1 MKKANWWVLSVL
13 GFAAMVTLMV
23 GAGGKGGTAAAAD
36 DEGVRVLPMVAES
49 GWGDLGE
56 ALWARASDRSMAEGE
71 TLGVE
76 ELARV
81 LWAACGVNRP
91 DGKWTIA
98 TALDRRDLRVY
109 VCGADGAWRY
119 ESAGHRLVKVSDA
132 DLRGETGTQPFA
144 AAAAVELV
152 YAADLSAYD
161 GKGPKDAAGRA
172 RFSMF
177 HAGEAAQ
184 GVALACAAGGLK
196 CVVHAL
202 HTPEEEAAL
211 RAGLGLGESEVLLI
225 AQAVGR

>member
-1 MKKANWWVLSVL
+1 MRKFGWTVLTVL
-13 GFAAMVTLMV
+13 GLAGMVALMAGAARTGEV
-23 GAGGKGGTAAAAD
+23 AAAEPE
-36 DEGVRVLPMVAES
+36 EGVRALPEVPAE
-49 GWGDLGE
+49 GWGDLGA
-56 ALWARASDRSMAEGE
+56 ALWKRASDRSMKEGE
-71 TLGVE
+71 TLGEE

-91 DGKWTIA
+91 NGKWTIA
-98 TALDRRDLRVY
+98 TALDRRDLRVF
-109 VCGADGAWRY
+109 VCEAGGAWRY

-152 YAADLSAYD
+152 YAADLAAYD
-161 GKGPKDAAGRA
+161 GRGPKDAAGRE
-172 RFSMF
+172 RFSLF

-184 GVALACAAGGLK
+184 SVALACAAGGLK

-211 RAGLGLGESEVLLI
+211 RAGLGLSESEVLLI

>member
-1 MKKANWWVLSVL
+1 MVVLM
-13 GFAAMVTLMV
+13 A
-23 GAGGKGGTAAAAD
+23 GAGGKGGLALAAVE
-36 DEGVRVLPMVAES
+36 EGVRALPEVAKT

-56 ALWARASDRSMAEGE
+56 ALWARASDRSMKEGE
-71 TLGVE
+71 TLGEE

-98 TALDRRDLRVY
+98 TALDRRDLRVF
-109 VCGADGAWRY
+109 VCEAGGAWRY

-132 DLRGETGTQPFA
+132 DLRGETGTQAFA
-144 AAAAVELV
+144 GAAAVELV

-161 GKGPKDAAGRA
+161 GKGPKDAGTRE
-172 RFSMF
+172 RFSLF

-184 GVALACAAGGLK
+184 SVALACAAGGLK

-211 RAGLGLGESEVLLI
+211 RAGLGLGECEVLLM